1 MKMRILAPSEGDKP
15 TVPQHL
21 RPQLAPV
28 ARRVFW
34 WGNPEDWLKDA
45 IRFAAQVMTY
55 GDWTDTCATLKLLG
69 DPVFRQVLENAPPG
83 VFDLKSWTYWHQ
95 YYQLG
100 VPALPTR
107 RI

>member
-1 MKMRILAPSEGDKP
+1 LPEHVQAGNLSGDESSGG
-15 TVPQHL
+15 
-21 RPQLAPV
+21 
-28 ARRVFW
+28 
-34 WGNPEDWLKDA
+34 GNPEDWLKDA